1 MNIYVQIYRRD
12 KVHKYVTDKDKH
24 FHEKVQIW
32 EVRGG
37 GGAFRVE
44 IHYGP
49 AKNQPDLMLKP

>member
-1 MNIYVQIYRRD
+1 MCRYIGET
-12 KVHKYVTDKDKH
+12 KYTNMSPIDAY

-32 EVRGG
+32 EVRGGGG